1 MTQPANALPTAESAV
16 FDLPDEAAT
25 AALAGRLAAQAQR
38 GDVYALFGDLGAGK
52 TSFARA
58 FINALPGG
66 PEEVPSPTFTLV
78 QTYRRGELEIWH
90 VDLYRLGGPEESLEL
105 GMEEGY
111 DEAAMLI
118 EWPERLGALLPE
130 TRLDLAFAYAAG
142 GSRRATVTPRGAWRA
157 GSADWLKDFASD
169 GKA

>member
-1 MTQPANALPTAESAV
+1 MTQAANALPTAESAV

-25 AALAGRLAAQAQR
+25 AALAGRLAAQARR

-142 GSRRATVTPRGAWRA
+142 GRRATVTPRGAWRA

>member
-1 MTQPANALPTAESAV
+1 MTQAANALPAAESAV

-66 PEEVPSPTFTLV
+66 PEDVPSPTFTLV
-78 QTYRRGELEIWH
+78 QTYRRGALEIWH

-111 DEAAMLI
+111 DQAAMLI

-130 TRLDLAFAYAAG
+130 TRLDLAFAYATDG
-142 GSRRATVTPRGAWRA
+142 GRRATLTPRGAWRA
-157 GSADWLKDFASD
+157 SSADWLKDFASD

>member
-1 MTQPANALPTAESAV
+1 MTQAANALPTAESAV

-38 GDVYALFGDLGAGK
+38 CDVYALFGDLGAGK

-66 PEEVPSPTFTLV
+66 PEDVPSPTFTLV
-78 QTYRRGELEIWH
+78 QTYRRGALEIWH
-90 VDLYRLGGPEESLEL
+90 VDLYRLSGPEESLEL

-111 DEAAMLI
+111 DQAAMLI

-130 TRLDLAFAYAAG
+130 TRLDIAFAYAAG
-142 GSRRATVTPRGAWRA
+142 GGRRATVTPRGDWRA
-157 GSADWLKDFASD
+157 DRTDWLKDFASD